1 MIVKTGCG
9 TDGSFYSTNIFV
21 TFYHVLPISVT
32 GANDTISVSFTS
44 YTNLG
49 SMMSDNNTG
58 AVIRC
63 VSRTVK

>member
-1 MIVKTGCG
+1 MKPFLCIL
-9 TDGSFYSTNIFV
+9 DIIV
-21 TFYHVLPISVT
+21 TFLRISVT

-58 AVIRC
+58 AVIRSDIC
-63 VSRTVK
+63 

>member
-1 MIVKTGCG
+1 MTVWYILDT
-9 TDGSFYSTNIFV
+9 FV
-21 TFYHVLPISVT
+21 TFDHVLPVSVT

-58 AVIRC
+58 AVIR
-63 VSRTVK
+63 